1 MPEGEPL
8 PFWILG
14 SGPEDPE
21 EPLAVDV
28 RVKAEAEGLTAEKV
42 QQLRSALAAFAD
54 DPPVTLERYELP
66 AGTVTGGHVVAQ
78 GAPILRYLAQA
89 VGPKAAAATG
99 TSAAIGISAGG
110 ETLYRMVVDQRIA
123 GQLAHGLAR
132 PMEAADGG
140 IFGDIL
146 GKTGIIAKARFVPAA
161 AEGGGA
167 GLAAAGGGAAIGLGG
182 AVVAAAP
189 FVILAVA
196 AASEI
201 YAEEQRRRALER
213 IESSL
218 KELLANDLD
227 QEMAA
232 INGAMPALAK
242 ATSLLVDEGRLGASL
257 GIDSA
262 AYAIDTAI
270 ERARQRTQR
279 WLQDVSRLSQRA
291 TVDQIEKSFPGVK
304 DGDGRFVAELRM
316 AGLAIAAKRRIM
328 VLQAVEHAQLNQGLS
343 LKRFLAEID
352 REATALNELEANL
365 IDLLTQLSELPI
377 RAGGGIFD
385 RLHLSADAA
394 DELLKWPERLRDL
407 RKREAPRV
415 NSSGH
420 IEIGIVLGADGRA
433 RILEPAVV
441 AP

>member
-1 MPEGEPL
+1 MSEGELL

-14 SGPEDPE
+14 SGPEDSLPVE
-21 EPLAVDV
+21 LPI
-28 RVKAEAEGLTAEKV
+28 KAEGLTAENL
-42 QQLRSALAAFAD
+42 QRLRSALAAFAD

-66 AGTVTGGHVVAQ
+66 AGTVTGGRVVAQ
-78 GAPILRYLAQA
+78 GAPVLKYLAEIIGQ
-89 VGPKAAAATG
+89 KAAAAAGSPT
-99 TSAAIGISAGG
+99 GG
-110 ETLYRMVVDQRIA
+110 ETLYRMVVDERVA
-123 GQLAHGLAR
+123 GQLAQGLAR
-132 PMEAADGG
+132 PMDAAGGG
-140 IFGDIL
+140 IYSAVL
-146 GKTGIIAKARFVPAA
+146 GKGGIVANARFVPAA

-189 FVILAVA
+189 FVILVVA
-196 AASEI
+196 AAGEM

-218 KELLANDLD
+218 KELEENALD

-242 ATSLLVDEGRLGASL
+242 ATSLLVDDGRLGASL

-262 AYAIDTAI
+262 VNAIDTAI
-270 ERARQRTQR
+270 ERAKGRARR
-279 WLQDVSRLSQRA
+279 WHQGVSRLSQQT

-316 AGLAIAAKRRIM
+316 AGLAIAAKRRVM
-328 VLQAVEHAQLNQGLS
+328 VLQAVEHAQINQGLS
-343 LKRFLAEID
+343 LKRFLAEIE
-352 REATALNELEANL
+352 REATALDELEASL
-365 IDLLTQLSELPI
+365 TDLLTRLSELPI
-377 RAGGGIFD
+377 RVGGGIRD
-385 RLHLSADAA
+385 RILLSKDA
-394 DELLKWPERLRDL
+394 DELLKWPERLREL

-420 IEIGIVLGADGRA
+420 IEIGIVLGADGQA
-433 RILEPAVV
+433 RILEPALV

>member
-1 MPEGEPL
+1 MSEGEPL
-8 PFWILG
+8 PFWILS
-14 SGPEDPE
+14 SGPE
-21 EPLAVDV
+21 EPLPIDV
-28 RVKAEAEGLTAEKV
+28 RVKGEGLTAAKL

-66 AGTVTGGHVVAQ
+66 AGTITGGHPVAQ
-78 GAPILRYLAQA
+78 GAPILKHLAQII
-89 VGPKAAAATG
+89 GPKAAAANG
-99 TSAAIGISAGG
+99 TSAGG

-123 GQLAHGLAR
+123 GQLAQGLAR
-132 PMEAADGG
+132 PMNAAGGG
-140 IFGDIL
+140 IYGDVL
-146 GKTGIIAKARFVPAA
+146 GKGGRIAAKARFMPVAA
-161 AEGGGA
+161 AEGGGV

-182 AVVAAAP
+182 AAVAAAP
-189 FVILAVA
+189 FVIMMIA

-218 KELLANDLD
+218 KELLSNDLD

-242 ATSLLVDEGRLGASL
+242 ATSLLVDEGRLGAAL
-257 GIDSA
+257 GIGA
-262 AYAIDTAI
+262 AVNAIDTAI
-270 ERARQRTQR
+270 ARAEHRAQR
-279 WLQDVSRLSQRA
+279 WLGDVSQLSQKA
-291 TVDQIEKSFPGVK
+291 TVDQIEKAFPGVK

-328 VLQAVEHAQLNQGLS
+328 VLQAVEHAQINQGLS
-343 LKRFLAEID
+343 LKSFLAEIGH
-352 REATALNELEANL
+352 EATALNELEASL
-365 IDLLTQLSELPI
+365 IDLLTRLSELPI
-377 RAGGGIFD
+377 RVGGGIRD
-385 RLHLSADAA
+385 RILLSHDA

-407 RKREAPRV
+407 RRREAPRV

-420 IEIGIVLGADGRA
+420 IEIGIVLGEDGRA
-433 RILEPAVV
+433 RILEPAIV

>member
-1 MPEGEPL
+1 MSEDEPL

-14 SGPEDPE
+14 SGPEEALPI
-21 EPLAVDV
+21 DV
-28 RVKAEAEGLTAEKV
+28 RVKAEGLTAEKL

-66 AGTVTGGHVVAQ
+66 AGTIVGGHAVAQ
-78 GAPILRYLAQA
+78 GAPILKQLAEI
-89 VGPKAAAATG
+89 VGPKAAAA
-99 TSAAIGISAGG
+99 ARPPAGG

-123 GQLAHGLAR
+123 GQLAQGLAR
-132 PMEAADGG
+132 PMGAAGGG
-140 IFGDIL
+140 IYSAVL
-146 GKTGIIAKARFVPAA
+146 GKGGIVANARFVPAA
-161 AEGGGA
+161 AAEGGGV

-189 FVILAVA
+189 FVILAIA
-196 AASEI
+196 AAGAI
-201 YAEEQRRRALER
+201 YTEEQRRRALER

-218 KELLANDLD
+218 KELLQNDLD

-242 ATSLLVDEGRLGASL
+242 ATSLLVDEGRLGKSL

-270 ERARQRTQR
+270 ERAKSRTQR
-279 WLQDVSRLSQRA
+279 WLQDVSLLSQKA

-304 DGDGRFVAELRM
+304 NGGGRFVAELRM
-316 AGLAIAAKRRIM
+316 AGLAIAAKRRSM

-343 LKRFLAEID
+343 LRRFLAEIE
-352 REATALNELEANL
+352 REATALDELEASL
-365 IDLLTQLSELPI
+365 IDLLTRLSELPI
-377 RAGGGIFD
+377 RVGSGI
-385 RLHLSADAA
+385 RGRILLSSDA

-407 RKREAPRV
+407 RRSEAPRV
-415 NSSGH
+415 NASGH
-420 IEIGIVLGADGRA
+420 MEIGIVLGADGRA
-433 RILEPAVV
+433 RILEPSVV

>member
-1 MPEGEPL
+1 MSEGDPL

-14 SGPEDPE
+14 SGPG
-21 EPLAVDV
+21 EPLPVDV
-28 RVKAEAEGLTAEKV
+28 RLKAEGLTADKLR
-42 QQLRSALAAFAD
+42 QLRSALAAFAD

-66 AGTVTGGHVVAQ
+66 AGTVTGGHAVAQ
-78 GAPILRYLAQA
+78 GAPILKHLAA
-89 VGPKAAAATG
+89 IVGPKAAVT
-99 TSAAIGISAGG
+99 TRTSAGG
-110 ETLYRMVVDQRIA
+110 ETLYRMVVDQSVA
-123 GQLAHGLAR
+123 GQLAQGLAR
-132 PMEAADGG
+132 PMEAGGGG
-140 IFGDIL
+140 IYSAVL
-146 GKTGIIAKARFVPAA
+146 GKGGIVANARFVPAA
-161 AEGGGA
+161 AAEGGGV

-196 AASEI
+196 AASAI
-201 YAEEQRRRALER
+201 YTEEQRRRALER

-218 KELLANDLD
+218 KELLKNDLD

-242 ATSLLVDEGRLGASL
+242 ATSLLVDDGRLGASL

-270 ERARQRTQR
+270 ERARNRTQR
-279 WLQDVSRLSQRA
+279 WLQDVSRLSQGT

-316 AGLAIAAKRRIM
+316 AGLAVAAKRRIM
-328 VLQAVEHAQLNQGLS
+328 VLQAVEHAQINQGLS
-343 LKRFLAEID
+343 LKRFLAEIE
-352 REATALNELEANL
+352 REATALDELEASL
-365 IDLLTQLSELPI
+365 IDLLTKLSELPI
-377 RAGGGIFD
+377 RVGSGIRGRILLAHD
-385 RLHLSADAA
+385 A

-407 RKREAPRV
+407 RRREAPRV
-415 NSSGH
+415 NSPGH
-420 IEIGIVLGADGRA
+420 IEIGIVLGTDGQA
-433 RILEPAVV
+433 RILEPTVV

>member
-1 MPEGEPL
+1 MSEGEPL
-8 PFWILG
+8 PFWILS
-14 SGPEDPE
+14 SGPE
-21 EPLAVDV
+21 EPLPIDV
-28 RVKAEAEGLTAEKV
+28 RVKGEGLTAAKL

-66 AGTVTGGHVVAQ
+66 AGSITGGHLVAQ
-78 GAPILRYLAQA
+78 GAPILKHLAQII
-89 VGPKAAAATG
+89 GPKAAAANG
-99 TSAAIGISAGG
+99 TSAGG

-123 GQLAHGLAR
+123 GQLAQGLAR
-132 PMEAADGG
+132 PMNAAGGG
-140 IFGDIL
+140 IYGDIL
-146 GKTGIIAKARFVPAA
+146 GNGGRIAAKARFMPVAA
-161 AEGGGA
+161 AEGGGV
-167 GLAAAGGGAAIGLGG
+167 GLAAAGGAAIGLGG
-182 AVVAAAP
+182 AAVAAAP
-189 FVILAVA
+189 FVIMMIA

-218 KELLANDLD
+218 KEILNNDLD

-242 ATSLLVDEGRLGASL
+242 ATSLLVDEGRLGAAL
-257 GIDSA
+257 GIDA
-262 AYAIDTAI
+262 AVNAIDTAI
-270 ERARQRTQR
+270 ARAEHRAQR
-279 WLQDVSRLSQRA
+279 WLGEVSQLSQKA
-291 TVDQIEKSFPGVK
+291 TVDQIEKAFPGVK

-328 VLQAVEHAQLNQGLS
+328 VLQAVEHAQINQGLS
-343 LKRFLAEID
+343 LKSFLAEIGH
-352 REATALNELEANL
+352 ESTALNELEASL
-365 IDLLTQLSELPI
+365 IDLLTRLSEVPI
-377 RAGGGIFD
+377 RVGGGIRD
-385 RLHLSADAA
+385 RILLSHDA

-407 RKREAPRV
+407 RRREAPRV

-433 RILEPAVV
+433 RILEPTIV

>member
-1 MPEGEPL
+1 MSEGEPL

-14 SGPEDPE
+14 SGPEEALPI
-21 EPLAVDV
+21 DV
-28 RVKAEAEGLTAEKV
+28 RVKAAGLTAEKL

-66 AGTVTGGHVVAQ
+66 AGTIVGGHAVAQ
-78 GAPILRYLAQA
+78 GAPILKQLAEI
-89 VGPKAAAATG
+89 VGPKAAAA
-99 TSAAIGISAGG
+99 ARPPAGG

-123 GQLAHGLAR
+123 GQLTQGLAR
-132 PMEAADGG
+132 PMNAAGGG
-140 IFGDIL
+140 IYGDIL
-146 GKTGIIAKARFVPAA
+146 GKGGRIAAKARFMPVA
-161 AEGGGA
+161 AEGGGV

-182 AVVAAAP
+182 AAVAAAP
-189 FVILAVA
+189 FVIMMIA

-218 KELLANDLD
+218 KELLNNDLD

-242 ATSLLVDEGRLGASL
+242 ATSLLVDEGRLGAAL
-257 GIDSA
+257 GIDA
-262 AYAIDTAI
+262 AANAIDTAI
-270 ERARQRTQR
+270 ARAEHRAQR
-279 WLQDVSRLSQRA
+279 WLHDVSQLSQKA
-291 TVDQIEKSFPGVK
+291 TVDQIEKAFPGVK
-304 DGDGRFVAELRM
+304 GGDGRFVAELRM

-328 VLQAVEHAQLNQGLS
+328 VLQAVEHAQINQGLS
-343 LKRFLAEID
+343 LKSFLAEIEH
-352 REATALNELEANL
+352 EAAALNELEASL
-365 IDLLTQLSELPI
+365 IDLLTRLSELPI
-377 RAGGGIFD
+377 RVGGGIRD
-385 RLHLSADAA
+385 RILLSHDA

-407 RKREAPRV
+407 RRREAPRV

-433 RILEPAVV
+433 RILEPAIV

>member
-1 MPEGEPL
+1 MSEGEPL

-14 SGPEDPE
+14 SGPEEALPI
-21 EPLAVDV
+21 DV
-28 RVKAEAEGLTAEKV
+28 RVKAEGLTAEKL

-66 AGTVTGGHVVAQ
+66 AGTIVGGHAVAQ
-78 GAPILRYLAQA
+78 GAPILKQLAEI
-89 VGPKAAAATG
+89 VGPKAAAA
-99 TSAAIGISAGG
+99 ARPPAGG

-123 GQLAHGLAR
+123 GQLAQGLAR
-132 PMEAADGG
+132 PMGAADGG
-140 IFGDIL
+140 IYSAVL
-146 GKTGIIAKARFVPAA
+146 GEGGIVANARFVPAA
-161 AEGGGA
+161 AAEGGGV

-189 FVILAVA
+189 FVILAIA
-196 AASEI
+196 AAGAI
-201 YAEEQRRRALER
+201 YTEEQRRRALER

-218 KELLANDLD
+218 KELLQNDLD

-270 ERARQRTQR
+270 ERAKSRTQR
-279 WLQDVSRLSQRA
+279 WLQDVSLLSQKA

-304 DGDGRFVAELRM
+304 NGDGRFVAELRM
-316 AGLAIAAKRRIM
+316 AGLAIAAKRRSM

-343 LKRFLAEID
+343 LRRFLAEIE
-352 REATALNELEANL
+352 REATALDELEASL
-365 IDLLTQLSELPI
+365 IDFLTRLSELPI
-377 RAGGGIFD
+377 RVGSGI
-385 RLHLSADAA
+385 RGRILLSSDA

-407 RKREAPRV
+407 RRSEAPRV

-420 IEIGIVLGADGRA
+420 MEIGIVLGADGRA
-433 RILEPAVV
+433 RILEPSVV
-441 AP
+441 AH

>member
-1 MPEGEPL
+1 MPEGGLL

-14 SGPEDPE
+14 SGPEE
-21 EPLAVDV
+21 ELPIDI
-28 RVKAEAEGLTAEKV
+28 RVEAGGLTVEKI

-66 AGTVTGGHVVAQ
+66 AGTIDGGYAVAQ
-78 GAPILRYLAQA
+78 GAPILKHLTEV
-89 VGPKAAAATG
+89 VGPRAAATP
-99 TSAAIGISAGG
+99 GIPASG
-110 ETLYRMVVDQRIA
+110 ETLYRMVVDQRVA
-123 GQLAHGLAR
+123 GQLAQGLAR
-132 PMEAADGG
+132 PMKAAGGG
-140 IFGDIL
+140 IYGDVL
-146 GKTGIIAKARFVPAA
+146 GKAGIMAKARFVPVAA
-161 AEGGGA
+161 TESSGA

-189 FVILAVA
+189 FVIMAVA
-196 AASEI
+196 AASAF

-213 IESSL
+213 TESSL
-218 KELLANDLD
+218 IRLLQNDLD

-262 AYAIDTAI
+262 VNAIDTALA
-270 ERARQRTQR
+270 RAKQRSQR
-279 WLQDVSRLSQRA
+279 WHQDVSRLSQQA
-291 TVDQIEKSFPGVK
+291 TVDQIEKSFPGIK
-304 DGDGRFVAELRM
+304 DCDGRFVAELRIV
-316 AGLAIAAKRRIM
+316 GLAIAAKRRIM
-328 VLQAVEHAQLNQGLS
+328 VLQAVEHAQINQGLS
-343 LKRFLAEID
+343 LKRFLAEIE
-352 REATALNELEANL
+352 REATALDELEAGL
-365 IDLLTQLSELPI
+365 IDVLTRLSELPI
-377 RAGGGIFD
+377 RVGGSIRD
-385 RLHLSADAA
+385 RILLSKDA

-407 RKREAPRV
+407 RRREAPRV

-420 IEIGIVLGADGRA
+420 IEIGIVLGADAQA

>member
-1 MPEGEPL
+1 MSEGEPL

-14 SGPEDPE
+14 SGPEEALPI
-21 EPLAVDV
+21 DV
-28 RVKAEAEGLTAEKV
+28 RVKAEGLTAEKL

-66 AGTVTGGHVVAQ
+66 AGTIVGGHAVAQ
-78 GAPILRYLAQA
+78 GAPILKQLGEI
-89 VGPKAAAATG
+89 VGPKAAAA
-99 TSAAIGISAGG
+99 ARPPAGG

-123 GQLAHGLAR
+123 GQLAQGLAR
-132 PMEAADGG
+132 PMGAADGG
-140 IFGDIL
+140 IYSAVL
-146 GKTGIIAKARFVPAA
+146 GEGGIVANARFVPAA
-161 AEGGGA
+161 AAEGGGV

-189 FVILAVA
+189 FVILAIA
-196 AASEI
+196 AAGAI
-201 YAEEQRRRALER
+201 YTEEQRRRALER

-218 KELLANDLD
+218 KELLQNDLD

-270 ERARQRTQR
+270 ERAKSRTQR
-279 WLQDVSRLSQRA
+279 WLQDVSLLSQKA

-304 DGDGRFVAELRM
+304 NSDGRFVAELRM
-316 AGLAIAAKRRIM
+316 AGLAIAAKRRSM

-343 LKRFLAEID
+343 LRRFLAEIE
-352 REATALNELEANL
+352 REATALDELEASL
-365 IDLLTQLSELPI
+365 VDLLTRLSELPI
-377 RAGGGIFD
+377 RVGSGI
-385 RLHLSADAA
+385 RGRILLSSDA

-407 RKREAPRV
+407 RRSEAPRV

-420 IEIGIVLGADGRA
+420 MEIGIVLGADGRA
-433 RILEPAVV
+433 RILEPSVV